1 MTSYVLLCRHGRHRD
16 GRLIP
21 TKLDDGTDEY
31 PPAAVGNRLKECLES
46 APGTGVCLNLVG
58 VRCAP
63 TDEAAETLWHLQTA
77 LRLEATAKGDD
88 LSGGAIRTGNVKVEW
103 SPELQANPSVVAGSV
118 DVPAEAVRT
127 QAVASDH
134 AAVLVVGHQP
144 LLSRLADSLLR
155 AGWWRRVPPVPL
167 DHSDIVCIAVG
178 KETTPW
184 LE

>member
-1 MTSYVLLCRHGRHRD
+1 MLPIRPTPAGCRKRNGLRNWAPAGFPGLGRPPDECNYGANSRVDVIKDVSQMTSYVLLCRHGRHRD

-77 LRLEATAKGDD
+77 LRLEATAKRG
-88 LSGGAIRTGNVKVEW
+88 R
-103 SPELQANPSVVAGSV
+103 
-118 DVPAEAVRT
+118 
-127 QAVASDH
+127 
-134 AAVLVVGHQP
+134 P
-144 LLSRLADSLLR
+144 LR
-155 AGWWRRVPPVPL
+155 WC
-167 DHSDIVCIAVG
+167 H
-178 KETTPW
+178 
-184 LE
+184 